1 MLLYFIWNDPVV
13 VVVEPGT
20 VYCLCCTSVFLQ
32 VFAQLDANSDG
43 VLSWDEVNKANL
55 ITIIMQ
61 FPHIVPGM
69 TPEDVEGIKESLGLQ
84 EEEEG
89 AGEEG
94 REEADGAEGEEA
106 RKEEL

>member
-1 MLLYFIWNDPVV
+1 MHDPVV
-13 VVVEPGT
+13 VVPGT

-55 ITIIMQ
+55 FTIMMQ

-69 TPEDVEGIKESLGLQ
+69 TPKDIEEIKESLGL
-84 EEEEG
+84 EEEEED

-94 REEADGAEGEEA
+94 TEEAEGAEGEEA
-106 RKEEL
+106 EGKEARKEEL